1 MAKRIARDWHL
12 TVGGVDLSD
21 HVQSLQEV
29 RGRDEID
36 LTAMGATVREFG
48 AGLADF
54 SLDVTFFADWAAGSV
69 NPTLET
75 AFNTPD
81 STTAVVWRPSKTDA
95 ISTSNPEYTMQAK
108 LFGFGQGAAVGEAE
122 MIPVTFRNATPAGI
136 SKDTTP

>member
-1 MAKRIARDWHL
+1 MAKRIARDWSL

-54 SLDVTFFADWAAGSV
+54 SLDVTFFADWASGSV
-69 NPTLET
+69 NVTLET
-75 AFNTPD
+75 MFNTPD
-81 STTAVVWRPSKTDA
+81 STSSVVWKPSKTDPT
-95 ISTSNPEYTMQAK
+95 STTNPQYTMQAR
-108 LFGFGQGAAVGEAE
+108 LFGFGQGGAIGEAE
-122 MIPVTFRNATPAGI
+122 TMDVTFRNGSTAGVTKATA
-136 SKDTTP
+136 